1 MRKCLK
7 IHVIGKVQDE
17 SYKTFIQKTAQE
29 LSIEGILQ
37 NVETT
42 GIMIHACGPSV
53 VLEKFIDALYQG
65 SEKNGIK
72 ELNTEPFANDRNFRG
87 VFWIIGD

>member
-7 IHVIGKVQDE
+7 IRVIGKVQNE
-17 SYKTFIQKTAQE
+17 NYKTFIQKAAHD

-37 NVETT
+37 NVETS

-53 VLEKFIDALYQG
+53 DLEKFIDALYQG
-65 SEKNGIK
+65 SEKNGIQ

-87 VFWIIGD
+87 VFRIIGD